1 MASQTLNLYFKSSS
15 NPLPIGQLNI
25 DDPGRESSV
34 CYFVYNSDWLS
45 YGYSLSRD
53 LPLIPKVFK
62 TDTNH
67 PVFGFMY
74 DLIPGIGA
82 RKAAKFIYKKD
93 LTNNQL
99 FLLSQE
105 VLRPGAI
112 GFKDSA
118 QAALQYKEVGPCALD
133 LERLMMGHL
142 NISNID
148 SLYRGLSALPG
159 ERFKLGYQ
167 SGKNK
172 NLISKFNISDPQR
185 NLVIWEAIALSLAK
199 RMGLQ
204 TISAELTSMR
214 GMDTI
219 ISKRFDR
226 TADGH
231 PIGFASARALLAAHD
246 DNHCYLEVADI
257 LNQDGAKPKMDLLEL
272 WRRMVFNMCVG
283 NVHDC
288 LDNIGFIRDGDG
300 WRLAPL
306 YSLKPEPISIN
317 RRHHA
322 TAVTDDC
329 DRPDLSK
336 AVEIAPYFGISQRK
350 AEALALEISSFCAH
364 NWEKVARDFQA
375 DPLEIDNMRK
385 AFEQLDL

>member
-1 MASQTLNLYFKSSS
+1 
-15 NPLPIGQLNI
+15 
-25 DDPGRESSV
+25 
-34 CYFVYNSDWLS
+34 
-45 YGYSLSRD
+45 
-53 LPLIPKVFK
+53 
-62 TDTNH
+62 
-67 PVFGFMY
+67 
-74 DLIPGIGA
+74 
-82 RKAAKFIYKKD
+82 
-93 LTNNQL
+93 
-99 FLLSQE
+99 
-105 VLRPGAI
+105 
-112 GFKDSA
+112 
-118 QAALQYKEVGPCALD
+118 
-133 LERLMMGHL
+133 MGHL
-142 NISNID
+142 NISDID

-172 NLISKFNISDPQR
+172 NFISKFNIPDPQR
-185 NLVIWEAIALSLAK
+185 NLVIWEAITLSLAR

-204 TISAELTSMR
+204 TVSAELTSMR

-226 TADGH
+226 TTDGH

-246 DNHCYLEVADI
+246 DNHSYLEVADI

-283 NVHDC
+283 NVHDT

-300 WRLAPL
+300 WRLSPL
-306 YSLKPEPISIN
+306 YSLKPEPISIP

-350 AEALALEISSFCAH
+350 AEALALEISSFCAQ